1 MSEVETAEMK
11 RKKRMGR
18 PLNSEIPL
26 FSPRNPI
33 ILGSPPITYSRSHR
47 RNPKYFNIPPR
58 DFDDE
63 RKEKK
68 VKLVGKLPDDKETP
82 KIKLNQLQHQQ
93 KQKDSA
99 HSASESE
106 PESAKDL
113 ESKKRKI
120 NAVDRGS
127 DSAQVFGILNGG
139 GFCAVCLNVGLWD
152 FARKKK
158 EKNGVKATDTQ
169 QHGPPLESGPTPTLP
184 DKKMLLL
191 ILDRLQK
198 KDTYD
203 VFSEPVDIE
212 ELPDYFDVID
222 KPMDFGTVRKKLDRG
237 AYKKLEELEADVF
250 LICSNA
256 MLYNAP
262 DTVYYRQAHSMQE
275 IAKRDFENLRHEG
288 DNVQPQP
295 KVVRRGRPPSNKSSL
310 KTSPLDRAGA
320 DPSSGGT
327 LTNTEDKGTG
337 SNPYN
342 LRKGPELFRYRPND
356 PYVSSYR
363 PRNSEYHSELSGD
376 WNNEFPATILRAD
389 MKSSKK
395 QIVVDENRRDT
406 YRQFGPLSS
415 NNNSSAFTNSAGD
428 MNQLGMVGLHE
439 PFAYARSLA
448 RFAKDLGPVA
458 WKVASKKLDYV
469 LPPGTEYGPG
479 WVADEGASSSQ
490 PPSFPNTPA
499 VDSELSSSATYGLS
513 AEMVEAVRRLNSQNE
528 QGLQG
533 NNVSPWKT
541 PFPSVQQGGN
551 VSPWK
556 TPLST
561 VQQGNVSPWKTT
573 FPPVQEGSD
582 ASPWKTAFPP
592 VQQNQFYQLQTQT
605 QPQRNG
611 FGYDQQRSRLA
622 MEGFQFPPQAINPMT
637 QQTVPAFSGFL
648 FPNQT
653 INPMPAA
660 FPQQEGRMWTY
671 GTSSWPALP
680 GQHGRSL
687 AAPELSPRI
696 PVGSPSSSLQIGSPQ
711 QYQKQKKPDLALQL

>member
-127 DSAQVFGILNGG
+127 DSAQ
-139 GFCAVCLNVGLWD
+139 
-152 FARKKK
+152 